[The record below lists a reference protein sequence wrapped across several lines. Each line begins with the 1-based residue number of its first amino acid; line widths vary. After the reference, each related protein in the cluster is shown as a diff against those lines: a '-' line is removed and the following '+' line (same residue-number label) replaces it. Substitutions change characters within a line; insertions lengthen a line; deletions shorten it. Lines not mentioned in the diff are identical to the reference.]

1 LKDLDDPELTA
12 GLQQLQEN
20 DRFWRAATLRVL
32 FSERF
37 TFRKLDAQ
45 LDQIG
50 QGVARLKNIALDM
63 NAEIKTQVRII
74 SNFFGWFLVAE
85 HSNVRGL

>member
-1 LKDLDDPELTA
+1 
-12 GLQQLQEN
+12 
-20 DRFWRAATLRVL
+20 VL
-32 FSERF
+32 SERF

-63 NAEIKTQVRII
+63 NAEIKTQVGIM
-74 SNFFGWFLVAE
+74 SSLFGLFIGAE
-85 HSNVRGL
+85 HSNVRGS